1 MHTSNE
7 LKSKLIDYM
16 MEFDLSKL
24 RIEELIGYAEI
35 VSKISAIDKTD
46 YFDAMLKIIGNTGFG
61 NKAIETK
68 SDDALCVKEVTDNA

>member
-46 YFDAMLKIIGNTGFG
+46 YFDTMLKIIGNTGFG
-61 NKAIETK
+61 NKALETK
-68 SDDALCVKEVTDNA
+68 PDDVLCVKEVTDHA